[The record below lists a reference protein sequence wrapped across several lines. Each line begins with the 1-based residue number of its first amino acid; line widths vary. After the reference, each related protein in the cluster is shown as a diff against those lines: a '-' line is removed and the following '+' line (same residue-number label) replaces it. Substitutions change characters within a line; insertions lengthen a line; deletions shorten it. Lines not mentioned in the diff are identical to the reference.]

1 MCEYHQLNTPMPSP
15 YLHIVDTSKPCEVAD
30 GYPTDPAKTYDYP
43 LDNFQRWAIAAISRH
58 ENVLVT
64 AKTGS
69 GKTLV
74 GEYQI
79 AESLRA
85 GRRVFYTTPIKSLSN
100 QKFHDL
106 RAAFPE
112 ASVGIMTGDIKFM
125 PHADIVIMTTEI
137 LRNLLYKQG
146 TATAHLG
153 LTASL
158 SIDRLDAVVFDECHY
173 INNKERGKVWEE
185 TMILLPPE
193 VSLIL
198 LSATIDRPDLF
209 ANWIAELRGKPMWLI
224 PTSHRVVPL
233 THYVLFPQ
241 DLDEYLE
248 SKGEK
253 GHPMRTIMD
262 AGEKF
267 KDTTYRDWL
276 KARTGLAEAAKA
288 FKARAAA
295 KDTPGGL
302 EGKVRVAAFQHT
314 LNQTVEYLARRELLP
329 ALFFVFS
336 RKDCERYAAAVEGA
350 RIDSSDAAAVK
361 HIIDYHLRA
370 HKETLQN
377 VKQYWD
383 IRALCERGIAYHH
396 SGLLPVLKEM
406 VEILFSKGY
415 IKCLFCTE
423 TFAVGINM
431 PTKTAVFLDLKKYCE
446 ERGGLRVLHTDEYLQ
461 MAGRAGRRGLDKV
474 GTVLYLPVR
483 EPITVEEAK
492 LMMKGG
498 MPQISSRMEFGYE
511 FILKAFHTG
520 NDTWRRVIGDS
531 YWNQQQAGLERQLE
545 DERAAIQGRI
555 DGLGLTAE
563 RIVELAVRFDLE
575 SKVRGTV
582 NAARK
587 EAQRALDHWKNR
599 HMGAVWENAYTAMG
613 QYNKLVADRTTVER
627 QLAELRAVRT
637 DPAELLKV
645 RLDYLIGRGFL
656 AGDVAAPTLTPKG
669 QMATEV
675 NEGHPL
681 VLVEAYERGVFSGLT
696 GDEIVCVLGC
706 FMAERQAME
715 GEEMTFADLT
725 VGDAV
730 KRACAG
736 VVEVSEYL
744 WEAEVASSGA
754 DYWAVGA
761 QWVEVAAR
769 WLADEPAA
777 HICADFGLYEGNL
790 IRGILKLSNLVE
802 EFVSLATFKG
812 DVAALEAL
820 TGATARLVR
829 DVAVPDSL
837 YLRL

>member
-1 MCEYHQLNTPMPSP
+1 MPSP

-30 GYPTDPAKTYDYP
+30 GYPADPAKTYTYP

-158 SIDRLDAVVFDECHY
+158 SLDRLDAVVFDECHY

-233 THYVLFPQ
+233 THYVLFPR
-241 DLDEYLE
+241 DLDQYLE
-248 SKGEK
+248 TGE

-262 AGEKF
+262 ASEKF

-276 KARTGLAEAAKA
+276 AARTGLAEAAKE

-415 IKCLFCTE
+415 IKALFCTE

-431 PTKTAVFLDLKKYCE
+431 PTKTAVFLDLKKYCD

-483 EPITVEEAK
+483 EPISVDEAK

-498 MPQISSRMEFGYE
+498 MPQITSRMEFSYE

-520 NDTWRRVIGDS
+520 NDTWRRVIQDS
-531 YWNQQQAGLERQLE
+531 YWNQQQGSLERQLE
-545 DERAAIQGRI
+545 SERAAIQARI
-555 DGLGLTAE
+555 DGLGLTSE

-587 EAQRALDHWKNR
+587 EAQRALDHWKNK
-599 HMGAVWENAYTAMG
+599 HMGAVWENAYSAMG

-627 QLAELRAVRT
+627 QLAELRAIRT
-637 DPAELLKV
+637 DPAVLLGT
-645 RLDYLIGRGFL
+645 RLTYLMDRGFL
-656 AGDVAAPTLTPKG
+656 EGTVEAPVLTPKG

-681 VLVEAYERGVFSGLT
+681 VLVEAYERGVFTGLS
-696 GDEIVCVLGC
+696 GDEIVSVLGC
-706 FMAERQAME
+706 FMAERQAIE

-725 VGDAV
+725 VADPV
-730 KRACAG
+730 RRACEG
-736 VVEVSEYL
+736 VREVADEL
-744 WEAEVASSGA
+744 WAAERASSGA
-754 DYWAVGA
+754 DYWAVAA
-761 QWVEVAAR
+761 QWVEVAGR
-769 WLADEPAA
+769 WLAGEATA

-812 DVAALEAL
+812 DVGVLTALD
-820 TGATARLVR
+820 GVGARLVR

>member
-1 MCEYHQLNTPMPSP
+1 MPSP

-30 GYPTDPAKTYDYP
+30 GYPADPAKTYAYP

-153 LTASL
+153 LTANLSL
-158 SIDRLDAVVFDECHY
+158 DRLDAVVFDECHY

-209 ANWIAELRGKPMWLI
+209 ANWIAELRSKPMWLI

-241 DLDEYLE
+241 DLDQYLE
-248 SKGEK
+248 TGE

-498 MPQISSRMEFGYE
+498 MPQISSRMEFAYE

-520 NDTWRRVIGDS
+520 NDTWRRIINDS

-545 DERAAIQGRI
+545 DERSAIQARV
-555 DGLGLTAE
+555 DALGLTAE

-575 SKVRGTV
+575 NKVRGAV

-587 EAQRALDHWKNR
+587 EAQRALDHWKNK

-613 QYNKLVADRTTVER
+613 QYNKLVGDRTTVER

-637 DPAELLKV
+637 DPAALLGTHME
-645 RLDYLIGRGFL
+645 YLMDRGFL
-656 AGDVAAPTLTPKG
+656 AGSVEAPVLTPKG

-681 VLVEAYERGVFSGLT
+681 VLVEAYERGVFTGLT
-696 GDEIVCVLGC
+696 GDEIVSVLGC
-706 FMAERQAME
+706 FMAERQAVE
-715 GEEMTFADLT
+715 GEEMTFNDLSADVVSDQVL
-725 VGDAV
+725 
-730 KRACAG
+730 RACTG
-736 VVEVSEYL
+736 VKGIADEL
-744 WEAEVASSGA
+744 WAAERASSGA

-769 WLADEPAA
+769 WLAGEPAA

-812 DVAALEAL
+812 DVGVLAALD
-820 TGATARLVR
+820 GVGVRLVR

>member
-1 MCEYHQLNTPMPSP
+1 MPSP
-15 YLHIVDTSKPCEVAD
+15 YLHIVDTSKSCEVAD
-30 GYPTDPAKTYDYP
+30 GYPADPAKTYAYP

-158 SIDRLDAVVFDECHY
+158 SLDRLDAVVFDECHY

-209 ANWIAELRGKPMWLI
+209 ANWIAELRQKPMWLI

-241 DLDEYLE
+241 DLDQYLE
-248 SKGEK
+248 TGE

-262 AGEKF
+262 ASEKF

-276 KARTGLAEAAKA
+276 AARTGLTEAAKA

-415 IKCLFCTE
+415 IKALFCTE

-431 PTKTAVFLDLKKYCE
+431 PTKTAVFLDLKKYCD

-483 EPITVEEAK
+483 EPISVDEAK

-498 MPQISSRMEFGYE
+498 MPQITSRMEFSYE

-520 NDTWRRVIGDS
+520 NDTWRRVIQDS
-531 YWNQQQAGLERQLE
+531 YWNQQQGSLERQLE
-545 DERAAIQGRI
+545 NEQAAIQARI

-587 EAQRALDHWKNR
+587 EAQRALDHWKNK
-599 HMGAVWENAYTAMG
+599 HMGAVWENAYSAMG
-613 QYNKLVADRTTVER
+613 QYNKLVTDRTTVER
-627 QLAELRAVRT
+627 QLAELRAIRT
-637 DPAELLKV
+637 DPAVLLGT
-645 RLDYLIGRGFL
+645 RLEYLMERGFL
-656 AGDVAAPTLTPKG
+656 AGTVEAPVLTPKG

-681 VLVEAYERGVFSGLT
+681 VLVEAYERGVFAGLS
-696 GDEIVCVLGC
+696 GDEIVSVLGC

-725 VGDAV
+725 VADPV
-730 KRACAG
+730 RRACEG
-736 VVEVSEYL
+736 VRGVADEL
-744 WEAEVASSGA
+744 WAAERASSGA

-761 QWVEVAAR
+761 QWVEVAGR
-769 WLADEPAA
+769 WLAGEPAA

-812 DVAALEAL
+812 DVGVLAALD
-820 TGATARLVR
+820 GVGARLVR

>member
-1 MCEYHQLNTPMPSP
+1 MPSP
-15 YLHIVDTSKPCEVAD
+15 HLHIVDTSKPCEEAD
-30 GYPTDPAKTYDYP
+30 GYPTDPAKIYAYP

-146 TATAHLG
+146 TSTAHLG

-185 TMILLPPE
+185 TMILLPPA

-248 SKGEK
+248 SKGER

-262 AGEKF
+262 ASEKF

-288 FKARAAA
+288 FKARVAA

-423 TFAVGINM
+423 TFSVGINM
-431 PTKTAVFLDLKKYCE
+431 PTKTAVFLDLKKYCD

-483 EPITVEEAK
+483 EPITVEDAK

-498 MPQISSRMEFGYE
+498 MPQITSRMEFGYE

-520 NDTWRRVIGDS
+520 DDTWRRVIHDS
-531 YWNQQQAGLERQLE
+531 YWNQQQASLERQLE
-545 DERAAIQGRI
+545 NERTAIQGRI
-555 DGLGLTAE
+555 DGIGLTAE
-563 RIVELAVRFDLE
+563 RIAELAVRFELE
-575 SKVRGTV
+575 GKVRGTV

-587 EAQRALDHWKNR
+587 EMQRALDLWKNK
-599 HMGAVWENAYTAMG
+599 HVGPMWENAYAAMG
-613 QYNKLVADRTTVER
+613 QYNKLVADRTTVEQ

-637 DPAELLKV
+637 DPAVLLGS
-645 RLDYLIGRGFL
+645 RLEYLMDRGFL
-656 AGDVAAPTLTPKG
+656 SGTVESPVLTPKG

-681 VLVEAYERGVFSGLT
+681 VLVEAYERGVFAGLT
-696 GDEIVCVLGC
+696 GDEIVSALGC
-706 FMAERQAME
+706 FMAERQAIE
-715 GEEMTFADLT
+715 GEEMTFDDLSVADS
-725 VGDAV
+725 VQ
-730 KRACAG
+730 RACEG
-736 VVEVSEYL
+736 VRGVANEL
-744 WEAEVASSGA
+744 WTAERASSGA

-761 QWVEVAAR
+761 QWVEIAAR
-769 WLADEPAA
+769 WLAEEPAA
-777 HICADFGLYEGNL
+777 HICRDFGLYEGNL
-790 IRGILKLSNLVE
+790 IRGILKLSSLVD

-812 DVAALEAL
+812 DVGILAALD
-820 TGATARLVR
+820 GVGSRLVR

>member
-1 MCEYHQLNTPMPSP
+1 MPSP
-15 YLHIVDTSKPCEVAD
+15 YLHIVDTSKPCEIAD
-30 GYPTDPAKTYDYP
+30 GYPETPAREYTYP
-43 LDNFQRWAIAAISRH
+43 LDNFQRWAIAAINRH

-79 AESLRA
+79 AESLRT

-106 RAAFPE
+106 RQAFPE

-158 SIDRLDAVVFDECHY
+158 SLDRLDAVVFDECHY
-173 INNKERGKVWEE
+173 INNRERGKVWEE
-185 TMILLPPE
+185 TMILLPPQ

-209 ANWIAELRGKPMWLI
+209 ANWIAELRQKPMWLI

-233 THYVLFPQ
+233 THYVLFER
-241 DLDEYLE
+241 DLAEFME
-248 SKGEK
+248 SKGER

-262 AGEKF
+262 ASEKF
-267 KDTTYRDWL
+267 KEATYRDWL
-276 KARTGLAEAAKA
+276 KARLSHAEAAKA
-288 FKARAAA
+288 FKERAKA

-302 EGKVRVAAFQHT
+302 EGKVRVVAFQHT
-314 LNQTVEYLARRELLP
+314 LNQAIEYLAHRELLP
-329 ALFFVFS
+329 ALVFVFS
-336 RKDCERYAAAVEGA
+336 RRDCERYANAVEGA

-383 IRALCERGIAYHH
+383 LRALCERGIAYHH

-415 IKCLFCTE
+415 IKALFCTE

-431 PTKTAVFLDLKKYCE
+431 PTKTAVFLDLKKYCDQ
-446 ERGGLRVLHTDEYLQ
+446 RAGLRVLHTDEYLQ

-483 EPITVEEAK
+483 EPITVEEAYT
-492 LMMKGG
+492 MMKGG
-498 MPQISSRMEFGYE
+498 MPQVSSRMEFGYE

-520 NDTWRRVIGDS
+520 NDTWRRVIQDS
-531 YWNQQQAGLERQLE
+531 YWNQQQASVEKQLE
-545 DERAAIQGRI
+545 DELGAIQKRI
-555 DGLGLTAE
+555 DALSLTTE
-563 RIVELAVRFDLE
+563 RIVELAVRFELE
-575 SKVRGTV
+575 EKVRGSV
-582 NAARK
+582 NAGRR
-587 EAQRALDHWKNR
+587 EAQRALDQWKNK
-599 HMGAVWENAYTAMG
+599 HMGPVWEHAYSAMG
-613 QYNKLVADRTTVER
+613 QYNKMLAERGTTER
-627 QLAELRAVRT
+627 GLEELRAVRA
-637 DPAELLKV
+637 DPAVLLGE
-645 RLDYLIGRGFL
+645 RLTYLEEQGFL
-656 AGDVAAPTLTPKG
+656 TGGVEAPVLTAKG

-681 VLVEAYERGVFSGLT
+681 ILVEAYERGVFAELT
-696 GDEIVCVLGC
+696 GEEIVSVLGC
-706 FMAERQAME
+706 FMAEREAVE

-736 VVEVSEYL
+736 VRAVAEEL
-744 WEAEVASSGA
+744 WRAERSPSGA

-761 QWVEVAAR
+761 QWVEVGAR
-769 WLADEPAA
+769 WLAGEPVA

-790 IRGILKLSNLVE
+790 IRGILKLSNLVD
-802 EFVSLATFKG
+802 EFVALATLKG
-812 DVAALEAL
+812 DVTAL
-820 TGATARLVR
+820 TALDGIGARLVR